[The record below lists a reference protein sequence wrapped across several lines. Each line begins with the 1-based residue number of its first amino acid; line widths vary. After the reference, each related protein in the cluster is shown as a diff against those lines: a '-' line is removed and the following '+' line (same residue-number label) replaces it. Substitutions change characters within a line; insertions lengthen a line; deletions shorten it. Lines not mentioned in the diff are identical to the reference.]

1 LPIDGVIAL
10 GFVLFLQKT
19 RNRKKR
25 EKRNSNLPCIVLYY
39 LFYLIQVLR
48 EAAPLEEILNQT
60 TEHTLH
66 KIY

>member
-1 LPIDGVIAL
+1 MELLFWDL
-10 GFVLFLQKT
+10 FFFLQKT

-60 TEHTLH
+60 TKHTLH